1 MAAVAVR
8 LTAATA
14 AAANKVFMQP
24 DDPREKNSRAVVY
37 KINQKKMTV
46 EQVWQYGEERCS
58 DWYSPVTSLVEYE
71 NDKDSVFV
79 YSATASLDLSKFNTE
94 APNPCINEFH
104 WGSVEPSVEI
114 RIKSSLG
121 YQAMPISVER
131 AFSGK

>member
-1 MAAVAVR
+1 M
-8 LTAATA
+8 
-14 AAANKVFMQP
+14 VFIFSEFCVSTQP
-24 DDPREKNSRAVVY
+24 NLPA
-37 KINQKKMTV
+37 
-46 EQVWQYGEERCS
+46 G
-58 DWYSPVTSLVEYE
+58 TSLVEYE
-71 NDKDSVFV
+71 TDKDSVFV

-121 YQAMPISVER
+121 YQAMPISVDR

>member
-1 MAAVAVR
+1 MPISAAPTSFAMTMPSPTMA
-8 LTAATA
+8 
-14 AAANKVFMQP
+14 
-24 DDPREKNSRAVVY
+24 
-37 KINQKKMTV
+37 
-46 EQVWQYGEERCS
+46 G
-58 DWYSPVTSLVEYE
+58 E

-79 YSATASLDLSKFNTE
+79 YSATASLDLKKFNTE

>member
-1 MAAVAVR
+1 M
-8 LTAATA
+8 
-14 AAANKVFMQP
+14 
-24 DDPREKNSRAVVY
+24 
-37 KINQKKMTV
+37 
-46 EQVWQYGEERCS
+46 
-58 DWYSPVTSLVEYE
+58 
-71 NDKDSVFV
+71 FV

-131 AFSGK
+131 AFSGQVIRLTSSRFTPVLPPPVRSLSGRR